1 MSKLDPLTALRRR
14 ISTADLDE
22 YEAALDALGGV
33 SAMSEI
39 YDLADFVVE
48 QVEGEFDCVHC
59 VPGCSECC
67 SQLPLVT
74 FDEWRLIAGWMHEN
88 LTGQRRSQ
96 IVGNAESLLADRE
109 SVLPGW
115 MRLGEVDLESAE
127 AADIVGEMFD
137 NESTTCPFLFDGRC
151 SIYPVRPLVCRS
163 YGRMMRTEDD
173 SLYCQ
178 PYSRQ
183 DKRRSGRW
191 SRRGASV
198 VPSVSGSVVR
208 PERRQA
214 LFHDLAGLGAQPS
227 HRRRRHLEYA
237 RGLVCEPGL
246 AGSRHQ
252 VGLRGSVRAG
262 ASGKPLDRELPSQDV
277 SLGAGDG

>member
-14 ISTADLDE
+14 VSTTDLDD

-33 SAMSEI
+33 SAMAEI
-39 YDLADFVVE
+39 FDLADFVVE
-48 QVEGEFDCVHC
+48 RVEGAFDCVHC

-74 FDEWRLIAGWMHEN
+74 FDEWRLIADWMHDN
-88 LTGQRRSQ
+88 LTEQRRTR

-109 SVLPGW
+109 SVLPSW

-127 AADIVGEMFD
+127 AVDVVADMFD

-178 PYSRQ
+178 PIL
-183 DKRRSGRW
+183 DKIEVALDEGIDVELPVYRPYQEASYGLNGDKSYFTILPVWVLGHRTSGGDI
-191 SRRGASV
+191 SNTPV
-198 VPSVSGSVVR
+198 
-208 PERRQA
+208 
-214 LFHDLAGLGAQPS
+214 DLAA
-227 HRRRRHLEYA
+227 RRDWPVLDTKWGFGEA
-237 RGLVCEPGL
+237 FEPEPPV
-246 AGSRHQ
+246 GS
-252 VGLRGSVRAG
+252 
-262 ASGKPLDRELPSQDV
+262 
-277 SLGAGDG
+277 

>member
-1 MSKLDPLTALRRR
+1 MSKVDPLTALRRR
-14 ISTADLDE
+14 ISTADLDD
-22 YEAALDALGGV
+22 YEAALDALGRV
-33 SAMSEI
+33 STMAEI

-48 QVEGEFDCVHC
+48 QVESEFDCMHC
-59 VPGCSECC
+59 VSGCSECC

-96 IVGNAESLLADRE
+96 IVGNAESLLADQE
-109 SVLPGW
+109 SVLPRW

-127 AADIVGEMFD
+127 AVDIVGEMFD

-178 PYSRQ
+178 PILDKISVALDDGVDVELPLYRPYQEASYSLNG
-183 DKRRSGRW
+183 DKSYFTLLPVW
-191 SRRGASV
+191 V
-198 VPSVSGSVVR
+198 
-208 PERRQA
+208 
-214 LFHDLAGLGAQPS
+214 LS
-227 HRRRRHLEYA
+227 HRTSGGDISNTPVNLPA
-237 RGLVCEPGL
+237 
-246 AGSRHQ
+246 SRDWPVLDTKWGFGEAFEQ
-252 VGLRGSVRAG
+252 ERP
-262 ASGKPLDRELPSQDV
+262 ASP
-277 SLGAGDG
+277 